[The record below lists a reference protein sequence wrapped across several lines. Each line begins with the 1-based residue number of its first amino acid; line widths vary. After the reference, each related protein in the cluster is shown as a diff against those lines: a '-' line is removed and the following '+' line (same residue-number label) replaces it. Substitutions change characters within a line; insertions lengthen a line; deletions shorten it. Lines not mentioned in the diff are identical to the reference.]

1 MNRKE
6 RRRQAKLGRGTEPAK
21 PAPAGG
27 GFGGQDA
34 LALLR
39 GERARPASTPLPPP
53 TEPPLTDAAIGN
65 RVQFEVLDILR
76 GGGAAAAILPA
87 AAAATVKIVEQSW
100 SEQRPAAEARKQP
113 GFACAAGC
121 AWCCYQQVSV
131 APAEAIAIAG
141 HVRMSFSPTALAALK
156 SRLTTLDSRSHGL
169 GPRGRARLKA
179 PCAFL
184 SDGTCSIY
192 AVRPLRCRGVYSR
205 DAGHCRWAMENP
217 DEIFSNRARH
227 GRPGPYPVEPARIM
241 DAALTGLARAFAE
254 HRLSWGALDLTAA
267 LKVALDTPD
276 LAERYR
282 SGEPVF
288 AGAELPDRDD

>member
-192 AVRPLRCRGVYSR
+192 A
-205 DAGHCRWAMENP
+205 
-217 DEIFSNRARH
+217 RH